1 MVWLLEWGVST
12 GACLFTGWAEDITI
26 WTILAVFCVPGW
38 VILLYHRWAGAV
50 KAGQGQGRPE
60 SKVHPKVIIQTRGL
74 PSRDKTDDF
83 KFSGFCI
90 CGFASL
96 ESFTILLE
104 SIKRCLLRVI

>member
-1 MVWLLEWGVST
+1 MEKRNAT
-12 GACLFTGWAEDITI
+12 CL
-26 WTILAVFCVPGW
+26 ILGW
-38 VILLYHRWAGAV
+38 VIKLYHEWVGAIT
-50 KAGQGQGRPE
+50 AGQGQGRPE